1 MQLDKPLI
9 IVHRQGMREDENT
22 IQYLQ
27 DRNRCYLIEW
37 EEVMDL
43 QFHEKL
49 LAKLNSQIDESVDK
63 GDQIHAIVEY
73 ILKELGD

>member
-1 MQLDKPLI
+1 
-9 IVHRQGMREDENT
+9 
-22 IQYLQ
+22 
-27 DRNRCYLIEW
+27 
-37 EEVMDL
+37 MDL